1 MTDDGQCD
9 RVGRPPRL
17 VRPQTSLT
25 NAGYCAIRG
34 SALTNMIP
42 SATDCARRIRSN
54 GSLCSGGKATAPRR
68 MGTGYRQFRIPM
80 IQQAPAQQPR
90 VGLKIL
96 PPQAGLYR
104 DFPDTRRPEQKL
116 VSGIGDQGMGNR

>member
-1 MTDDGQCD
+1 
-9 RVGRPPRL
+9 
-17 VRPQTSLT
+17 
-25 NAGYCAIRG
+25 
-34 SALTNMIP
+34 
-42 SATDCARRIRSN
+42 
-54 GSLCSGGKATAPRR
+54 

-104 DFPDTRRPEQKL
+104 DFPDTRRPE
-116 VSGIGDQGMGNR
+116 